1 VPKPPLNHKFCGQ
14 PCGYNFKHT
23 AFRTV
28 STKNLVLNS
37 NRWSLWATYLFHS
50 KWQTHVFTKKEYI
63 TVQLISTVQ
72 RQYLM
77 LPDSRNLISAVSRSA
92 MSYPRSSR
100 RFCATQFRFQAFN
113 CSDSILQYIL
123 ITSPYFDNFEFDI
136 FDASSSQCHFDTSV
150 TIAIRIQRISAH
162 LLKLNLVC

>member
-1 VPKPPLNHKFCGQ
+1 MPKPPLNHKFCGQ

-37 NRWSLWATYLFHS
+37 NRWSLWATYL
-50 KWQTHVFTKKEYI
+50 
-63 TVQLISTVQ
+63 QLISTVQ